1 MNQECIR
8 ALFIFRDNVIATIF
22 SSCFVVQQ
30 KHEFVV
36 AYLHPP
42 SLGRTFSCSAA
53 KKKNE
58 KHDMIYRNKKTNLHF
73 PKSHPTPLLPDQTT
87 RPESKIQA
95 LETVIN
101 KLESSVKNGI
111 VINDPQIFASLLETC
126 FQLKAIDYGIKIH
139 KLIPEKLLR
148 KNVGILSKLLR
159 LYACNGQLEKAHEM
173 FDEMPDRNPSAFAW
187 NSLISGYAETGSYED
202 ALALYFQ
209 MVEEGVKPDQYT
221 FPRVLKAC
229 GGVGMI
235 QVGEELH
242 RQVIRSGFGN
252 NTFVLNALVDMY
264 AKCGNIVR
272 ARKVF
277 NSIEKKEL
285 VSWNSMINGYVRH
298 GVITKALFVLRW
310 MIKEEC
316 EPDSV
321 TLSAILTSMSPY
333 KIGAQIHGW
342 ALRKGIE
349 WNLSVANSLIIF
361 YSNQN
366 DLSKARW
373 LFECMPIRDVVSW
386 NSIIS
391 AHSKD
396 FLALEYFNRMVDSDL
411 SPDSITFVSLLSACA
426 HLGTIRDGERI
437 FSMLMERYQ
446 ISPSMEHYAC
456 MVNLYGRA
464 GLIDEAYDFII
475 NKMEIE
481 AGPTVWGALLYGC
494 YLHGNAD
501 VGEIAAHHLFEMEPD
516 GEHNFEL
523 LIKIYSKADRLK
535 DVERIRGM
543 MIERGLEL

>member
-1 MNQECIR
+1 MNLCLR
-8 ALFIFRDNVIATIF
+8 
-22 SSCFVVQQ
+22 
-30 KHEFVV
+30 
-36 AYLHPP
+36 PP
-42 SLGRTFSCSAA
+42 CLGRTFSCATA
-53 KKKNE
+53 KKKNK
-58 KHDMIYRNKKTNLHF
+58 KHDMIHHNKISNLPF
-73 PKSHPTPLLPDQTT
+73 PRSYPTPLLTDQKLQ
-87 RPESKIQA
+87 PQSKIQA

-111 VINDPQIFASLLETC
+111 VISDPQIFASLLETC
-126 FQLKAIDYGIKIH
+126 FQLKAIDYGIRVH
-139 KLIPEKLLR
+139 KLIPEKLLH

-159 LYACNGQLEKAHEM
+159 LYACNGQVEKAHEM
-173 FDEMPDRNPSAFAW
+173 FDQMPDRNSSAFPW
-187 NSLISGYAETGSYED
+187 NSLISGYTETGLYED

-209 MVEEGVKPDQYT
+209 MVEEEVEPDQYT

-235 QVGEELH
+235 QVGEEVH

-252 NTFVLNALVDMY
+252 NTFVLNALADMY
-264 AKCGNIVR
+264 AKCGDIIR

-285 VSWNSMINGYVRH
+285 VLWNSMIIGYVRH
-298 GVITKALFVLRW
+298 GLIMKALSILRW
-310 MIKEEC
+310 MIREGC

-321 TLSAILTSMSPY
+321 TLSAILTSVSPY
-333 KIGAQIHGW
+333 KIGTQIQGW
-342 ALRKGIE
+342 VFRRGIE
-349 WNLSVANSLIIF
+349 WNLSIANSLIVF

-366 DLSKARW
+366 NLGKARW
-373 LFECMPIRDVVSW
+373 LFECMPKRDVVSW

-391 AHSKD
+391 AHTKD
-396 FLALEYFNRMVDSDL
+396 SRALEYFNHMMDSDAP
-411 SPDSITFVSLLSACA
+411 PDGITFVPLLSTCA
-426 HLGTIRDGERI
+426 HLGMIKDGEKI
-437 FSMLMERYQ
+437 FLMMMDWYQ

-464 GLIDEAYDFII
+464 GMLNEAYDFIV
-475 NKMEIE
+475 NRMEIE

-501 VGEIAAHHLFEMEPD
+501 LGETAAYHLFKLEPD

-523 LIKIYSKADRLK
+523 LIKIYQKAGRFK

-543 MIERGLEL
+543 MMERGLEL